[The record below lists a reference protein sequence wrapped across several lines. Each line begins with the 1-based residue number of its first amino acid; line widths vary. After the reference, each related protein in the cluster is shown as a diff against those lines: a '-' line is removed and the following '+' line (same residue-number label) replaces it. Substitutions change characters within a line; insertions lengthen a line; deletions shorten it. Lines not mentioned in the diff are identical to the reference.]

1 MSTYQLVFAD
11 DGRGLAKTI
20 EFDAVDAAAALEIA
34 HSEAPR
40 RNAELWQDNALLCRI
55 KRSETGFWNLT

>member
-11 DGRGLAKTI
+11 DDRGVAKTI
-20 EFDAVDAAAALEIA
+20 EFDAEDAAAALVIA

-40 RNAELWQDNALLCRI
+40 RNAELWQNNAMLCRI
-55 KRSETGFWNLT
+55 RRDETGYWQLT